1 MDRCTLCSGPVDH
14 TSSEVTCTMPNE
26 EGSLGG
32 SFSVVN
38 EVVLQGDIHPR
49 YATAMIAA
57 QLSHL
62 FDGPVETPARILV
75 AAAFFRSGGG
85 IADGQSRLTWA
96 GILNHNGS
104 VCNGNL
110 IIGP

>member
-1 MDRCTLCSGPVDH
+1 
-14 TSSEVTCTMPNE
+14 MPNE

-75 AAAFFRSGGG
+75 AAAFFFDRG
-85 IADGQSRLTWA
+85 AVLLMASRASLGLASSITMVVSA
-96 GILNHNGS
+96 MAI
-104 VCNGNL
+104 
-110 IIGP
+110 